1 MSCSAIQVRKWMAG
15 ELTGKERDLTTAH
28 VAGCARCAAAM
39 REVEQ
44 EEEALRRDVPFDAF
58 AAGVAERLAQRPPW
72 RLSHLAPLA
81 AAAGLLLVA
90 GAALVLR
97 PSDDGGV
104 RAKGGVSAQLFVQ
117 DAKGVRELGVEPV
130 APGARLRLSLHPG
143 SHERAKAV
151 LIEPGE
157 RTTIYEGAAVS
168 GPLPLAFEWTGSGK
182 ATLQITFPDAP
193 AGEMIEFTLRR

>member
-1 MSCSAIQVRKWMAG
+1 MTRQPRIALLGA
-15 ELTGKERDLTTAH
+15 LTCLVALVAVWAVAYLAPFGRWLDDATLIGFVDLH
-28 VAGCARCAAAM
+28 SRGIDR
-39 REVEQ
+39 
-44 EEEALRRDVPFDAF
+44 L
-58 AAGVAERLAQRPPW
+58 AAGVVRLADPQPF
-72 RLSHLAPLA
+72 
-81 AAAGLLLVA
+81 LVA

-97 PSDDGGV
+97 PSDEAGV
-104 RAKGGVSAQLFVQ
+104 RTKGSVSAQLFVQ

-130 APGARLRLSLHPG
+130 APGAKLRLSLHPG

-157 RTTIYEGAAVS
+157 KTTIYEGAAVS
-168 GPLPLAFEWTGSGK
+168 GLLPLAFEWTGSGK